1 MLVETRKALGSI
13 SDAIEVTKMLEE
25 LMTPGREAQLMN
37 VLPGLRIALKEA
49 REKITKA
56 HTAIALDVVNTAK
69 ERIAEM
75 KQNRVNIQA
84 PKAAPAVAEASINAL
99 NAASAPKME
108 APISR
113 LAAAVETIVES

>member
-25 LMTPGREAQLMN
+25 LMTPGLEAQLMT
-37 VLPGLRIALKEA
+37 VLPGLRIALREA
-49 REKITKA
+49 REKISKA

-75 KQNRVNIQA
+75 KQNRVSIQSPKTA
-84 PKAAPAVAEASINAL
+84 PTAAELSNSAL
-99 NAASAPKME
+99 NISPAPKME